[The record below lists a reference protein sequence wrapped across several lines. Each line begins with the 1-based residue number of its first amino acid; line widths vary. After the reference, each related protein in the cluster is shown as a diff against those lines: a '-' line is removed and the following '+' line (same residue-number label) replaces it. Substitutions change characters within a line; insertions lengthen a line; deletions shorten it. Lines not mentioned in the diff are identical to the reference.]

1 MSETTLIELL
11 NGCDLSEE
19 QTSPEFFCQGKTSSA
34 ICHVS
39 INGCDPVTVF
49 CDGDMRIIFQDEEIS
64 DCYELVDSGI
74 TNDSDLSNIFDG
86 GTDDCQVIM
95 NPWFDIY
102 DSEGEHLDIVSY
114 DIYQAIEDAKIY
126 IRERELANDQK
137 TKV

>member
-1 MSETTLIELL
+1 MSEIIAIELL
-11 NGCDLSEE
+11 NGCDLSED

-34 ICHVS
+34 VCHVS
-39 INGCDPVTVF
+39 INGCDPVTIF
-49 CDGDMRIIFQDEEIS
+49 CDGDMRLVLDEQDIT
-64 DCYELVDSGI
+64 DCYELVDNGI
-74 TNDSDLSNIFDG
+74 TTDGELADIFDEAEDG
-86 GTDDCQVIM
+86 SRVIM

-126 IRERELANDQK
+126 IRERELSNDKK